1 MAYCLR
7 KAEIANLIA
16 LCGFCIIRRWCKS
29 SANKKAPLDIGA
41 LRHNGSTFKK

>member
-16 LCGFCIIRRWCKS
+16 LCGFALFADG
-29 SANKKAPLDIGA
+29 ANPALIKKRPLMLG
-41 LRHNGSTFKK
+41 R